1 MAADNQ
7 AREVKFRRIAGD
19 LRRAIRGGEYAPG
32 DRIPGENALM
42 AEYGVARMTARQAL
56 GVLVDEGLTEPRK
69 GKGVFVRDVRPTVRR
84 VVQRLSR
91 EQWGAGRSVWES
103 ETEGRDL
110 VVDQI
115 QVSETELPESA
126 AEALGLQA
134 GEPAC
139 VRDRRYVLDGKPV
152 TVARSYLPL
161 ALVAGSPVMQ
171 QDTGPGG
178 VYARLAELGHTP
190 TCFSEQ
196 ITCRMATP
204 EESCRLKLPTASPVI
219 ESRRTA
225 FSETGRAVEVN
236 HMIMDAASYV
246 LQFDFD
252 A

>member
-110 VVDQI
+110 VVD
-115 QVSETELPESA
+115 
-126 AEALGLQA
+126 
-134 GEPAC
+134 
-139 VRDRRYVLDGKPV
+139 
-152 TVARSYLPL
+152 
-161 ALVAGSPVMQ
+161 
-171 QDTGPGG
+171 
-178 VYARLAELGHTP
+178 
-190 TCFSEQ
+190 
-196 ITCRMATP
+196 
-204 EESCRLKLPTASPVI
+204 
-219 ESRRTA
+219 
-225 FSETGRAVEVN
+225 
-236 HMIMDAASYV
+236 
-246 LQFDFD
+246 
-252 A
+252 